1 MVNNH
6 SDRHD
11 ETGRPISIN
20 TSSTSSSSRYR
31 QRGYDKSPEPAFS
44 PTGLLGNGYDMRR
57 QEMEARSQEAEQ
69 HAPQSPFTGGLLQ
82 SLAEF
87 ETEQRLVRTGSHR
100 ASYDSFGTRRPTRA
114 ASTSATTYRSQP
126 SQDFARPRRT
136 LSVAS
141 ARTDSI
147 YCAQT
152 GVTPPPLLDMTS
164 TLPQRQPSWRDRNT
178 QGIRSPLGR
187 PLLGLPENSIH
198 QWNAS
203 QSPSL
208 SRSQSVAVRPASD
221 VSAAL
226 ERRTSSATAP
236 VRPTT
241 WNEAAQSEPKR
252 RGTLR
257 RC

>member
-1 MVNNH
+1 MANNQ
-6 SDRHD
+6 SDSYDR
-11 ETGRPISIN
+11 TGRPLSIN
-20 TSSTSSSSRYR
+20 TSSTSSSTHYTQRRYD
-31 QRGYDKSPEPAFS
+31 QSPEPTFS
-44 PTGLLGNGYDMRR
+44 PTGLLGNKYDERK
-57 QEMEARSQEAEQ
+57 QEMETRSQAAKQ
-69 HAPQSPFTGGLLQ
+69 RAPESPFTGGLLQ

-87 ETEQRLVRTGSHR
+87 DEQRLVRTRSHVS
-100 ASYDSFGTRRPTRA
+100 SYDSFGTRRPTRA
-114 ASTSATTYRSQP
+114 ASTTSATTYRSQP
-126 SQDFARPRRT
+126 SQDFTKPRT

-141 ARTDSI
+141 VRTDSI

-178 QGIRSPLGR
+178 QGRPPFGW

-198 QWNAS
+198 RWNAS
-203 QSPSL
+203 QSASL
-208 SRSQSVAVRPASD
+208 SRSQSVAVRHASD

-236 VRPTT
+236 IRPI
-241 WNEAAQSEPKR
+241 WNEAAQSDPER

-257 RC
+257 QC

>member
-1 MVNNH
+1 MANNH
-6 SDRHD
+6 SDRYD
-11 ETGRPISIN
+11 RTGRPLSIN
-20 TSSTSSSSRYR
+20 TTSTSSLSHCRQSRYD
-31 QRGYDKSPEPAFS
+31 QSPEPTFS
-44 PTGLLGNGYDMRR
+44 PTGLLGNSYDMRR
-57 QEMEARSQEAEQ
+57 QEIEARSQEGKQ
-69 HAPQSPFTGGLLQ
+69 QAPESPFTGGLLQ
-82 SLAEF
+82 SLSEF
-87 ETEQRLVRTGSHR
+87 EAEQRLIRTGSHR
-100 ASYDSFGTRRPTRA
+100 SSYDSFGTRRPTRA

-126 SQDFARPRRT
+126 SQDFTRPRT

-141 ARTDSI
+141 VRTDSI

-178 QGIRSPLGR
+178 QGIRSPIGR
-187 PLLGLPENSIH
+187 PLLGLLENSIH

-208 SRSQSVAVRPASD
+208 SRSQSLAVRHASD
-221 VSAAL
+221 VSAVL

-236 VRPTT
+236 VRPT